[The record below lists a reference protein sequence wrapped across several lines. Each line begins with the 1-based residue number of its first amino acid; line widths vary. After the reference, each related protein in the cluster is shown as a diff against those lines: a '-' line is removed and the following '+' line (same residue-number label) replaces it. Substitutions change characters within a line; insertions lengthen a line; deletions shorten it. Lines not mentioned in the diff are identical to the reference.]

1 MGADDTAVLRRL
13 LDVALAAAAERR
25 SERVLRLVV
34 DAARDLVGA
43 RYAAIGVPDGAG
55 GFATFLT
62 AGIDAATWRAIG
74 TLPRQHGLL
83 GSVLH
88 DAATVRVGD
97 IRADPR
103 FAGWPAAHPDMGA
116 FLGVPIAAG
125 GEVLA
130 ELYLTDREDGAMFTL
145 ADQRLVETLAAHA
158 ALALANAQRL
168 ERTRELAVVQERTR
182 LARDLHDSLTQTLF
196 GITLAAESAARL
208 AADVDPRLAAQIAR
222 LRALGAAARDDMRV
236 LVDTLRPVDVDR
248 EGLAAALRKRVELIG
263 RVHDVPVGV
272 EVAGDPRVP
281 PAVARELLYV
291 ANEALTN
298 ALRHGEPTRVDVRL
312 SQEGDVVRLCVDDDG
327 RGFDLAA
334 TRRSSRRLGLTSMQE
349 RADAVGGTLAIRTAP
364 GAGTR
369 VCVDVRHG

>member
-25 SERVLRLVV
+25 SDRVLRLVV

-43 RYAAIGVPDGAG
+43 RYGAIGVPDGAG

-62 AGIDAATWRAIG
+62 AGIDAATWKAIG
-74 TLPRQHGLL
+74 ALPRQHGLL
-83 GSVLH
+83 GILLRNP
-88 DAATVRVGD
+88 ATIRVED

-103 FAGWPAAHPDMGA
+103 FAGWPAAHPEMSA
-116 FLGVPIAAG
+116 FLGVPIVAG
-125 GEVLA
+125 GEILA
-130 ELYLTDREDGAMFTL
+130 ELYLTDREDGSMFTL

-168 ERTRELAVVQERTR
+168 ERTRELAVAQERTR
-182 LARDLHDSLTQTLF
+182 LARDLHDSLTQTVF
-196 GITLAAESAARL
+196 GLTLAAESAAQL
-208 AADVDPRLAAQIAR
+208 AGDVDPRLATQIAR
-222 LRALGAAARDDMRV
+222 LRALSAAARDDMRV

-263 RVHDVPVGV
+263 RVHDVPVEV
-272 EVAGDPRVP
+272 EVDGDPQLSP
-281 PAVARELLYV
+281 TVARELLYV

-298 ALRHGEPTRVDVRL
+298 ALRHGAATRVEVRL
-312 SQEGDVVRLCVDDDG
+312 SEEDGTVRLCVDDDG

-334 TRRSSRRLGLTSMQE
+334 TRRSSRRLGLTSMRE
-349 RADAVGGTLAIRTAP
+349 RADAVGGTFRIRTAP
-364 GAGTR
+364 GTGTR
-369 VCVDVRHG
+369 VCVEVGRG